1 MGNVTIF
8 LETVL
13 APVQMMLLGA
23 RRIARWD
30 GNVGMGGRT
39 EVVSHFR
46 GGTGHERCV
55 DLNEA
60 RKGSNFFIEQAG
72 GGGQATG
79 QRSSTAPRS

>member
-55 DLNEA
+55 IL
-60 RKGSNFFIEQAG
+60 G
-72 GGGQATG
+72 
-79 QRSSTAPRS
+79 